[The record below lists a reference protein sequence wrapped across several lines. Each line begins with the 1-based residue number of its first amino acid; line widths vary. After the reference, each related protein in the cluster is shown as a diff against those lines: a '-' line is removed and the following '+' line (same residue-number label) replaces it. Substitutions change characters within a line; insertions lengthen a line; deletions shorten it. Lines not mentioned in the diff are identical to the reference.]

1 MLCTD
6 RCKITGVMQASYIL
20 CSLVHVLEKYTFF
33 FNKHT
38 YFEGVGWGGRFFSK
52 RAQIESNIHSKYP
65 IWDLNPMNF
74 HVDLNFDLTFN
85 FCSPGSCDSFSS
97 N

>member
-1 MLCTD
+1 MFSST
-6 RCKITGVMQASYIL
+6 RTREIYFI
-20 CSLVHVLEKYTFF
+20 F

-38 YFEGVGWGGRFFSK
+38 YFEGGAGVFFEG
-52 RAQIESNIHSKYP
+52 ALIESNIHSKYP

-85 FCSPGSCDSFSS
+85 FTSPGSCDSFSS

>member
-1 MLCTD
+1 
-6 RCKITGVMQASYIL
+6 MQASYIL
-20 CSLVHVLEKYTFF
+20 CSLVHVLEKYTLFF

-38 YFEGVGWGGRFFSK
+38 YFEGEGGGAFFSK
-52 RAQIESNIHSKYP
+52 QALIESNIHSKYP
-65 IWDLNPMNF
+65 IWDLNPVNF

-85 FCSPGSCDSFSS
+85 FTSPGSCDSFSS

>member
-1 MLCTD
+1 
-6 RCKITGVMQASYIL
+6 MQASNIL
-20 CSLVHVLEKYTFF
+20 CSLVHVLEKYTLFF
-33 FNKHT
+33 SISILTLRGAGVF
-38 YFEGVGWGGRFFSK
+38 FEG
-52 RAQIESNIHSKYP
+52 ALIESNIHSKYP

-85 FCSPGSCDSFSS
+85 FTSPGSCDSFTT

>member
-1 MLCTD
+1 M
-6 RCKITGVMQASYIL
+6 G
-20 CSLVHVLEKYTFF
+20 F
-33 FNKHT
+33 
-38 YFEGVGWGGRFFSK
+38 GGGCVFSK
-52 RAQIESNIHSKYP
+52 SALIETNIHSKYP

-85 FCSPGSCDSFSS
+85 FTSPGSCDSFRS

>member
-1 MLCTD
+1 MGGGG
-6 RCKITGVMQASYIL
+6 GV
-20 CSLVHVLEKYTFF
+20 
-33 FNKHT
+33 
-38 YFEGVGWGGRFFSK
+38 FFSK
-52 RAQIESNIHSKYP
+52 GLLIESKIHSEYP

-85 FCSPGSCDSFSS
+85 FTSPGSCDSFST

>member
-1 MLCTD
+1 MYLHKSNASFLHIVFSST
-6 RCKITGVMQASYIL
+6 RTRKIYFI
-20 CSLVHVLEKYTFF
+20 F

-38 YFEGVGWGGRFFSK
+38 YFEGGGGGGRLFSK
-52 RAQIESNIHSKYP
+52 GALIESIIHSKYP

-74 HVDLNFDLTFN
+74 LVDLNFDLTFN
-85 FCSPGSCDSFSS
+85 FTSPGSYDSFST

>member
-1 MLCTD
+1 MH
-6 RCKITGVMQASYIL
+6 AAYIL
-20 CSLVHVLEKYTFF
+20 CSLVHVLEKYTLFF

-38 YFEGVGWGGRFFSK
+38 YVEGRGGGGGGAFFPK
-52 RAQIESNIHSKYP
+52 GALIESNIHSKYR

-85 FCSPGSCDSFSS
+85 FTSPGACDSFSS